1 MTKTNDKSCMLDAV
15 KLAIG
20 LDISVEIE
28 IGHDGSERGFHT
40 EEIKDGLESCGWT
53 LVRHELYPCLQ
64 LPGGKVIPVFTKERA
79 AQRFEDIF
87 DRGSPGVLVCRSPK
101 GVNHAYGRPRT
112 CPRDKVMD
120 PAMDGQLV
128 DISQLDIVMF
138 LEILQR

>member
-15 KLAIG
+15 KLAVG
-20 LDISVEIE
+20 ADLLSVL
-28 IGHDGSERGFHT
+28 GHDGSERGYHT
-40 EEIKDGLESCGWT
+40 EEIKDALEVYGMT

-64 LPGGKVIPVFTKERA
+64 LPGGKVVPVFTKEKA

-101 GVNHAYGRPRT
+101 GVNHAYGRPRNSL
-112 CPRDKVMD
+112 RDKVMD

-138 LEILQR
+138 LEILWR